1 MITIIIM
8 DDVADAVDAVDEQR
22 DNNIVFGNEFKF

>member
-1 MITIIIM
+1 MITIIIIV
-8 DDVADAVDAVDEQR
+8 DDAADAADEQR